1 VLVSL
6 SHPRTVVFVY
16 VGGHVTALSTP
27 RRVTLVVDAF
37 PVHGMCGAFGV
48 VMAGV
53 LATPHNY
60 ANAYY
65 EDKADKCA
73 GVAYGGDGSQLAA
86 NAFAVLAILLWS
98 GTCSYLVFKALSVCG
113 VLRVSED
120 VEDRGMDATEH
131 MAAAWGAGRTMSGNG
146 FAGSDFGNPIAS
158 GDNSKPISVADLNL
172 EDDYDDDDDEPV
184 VKKKSK
190 PSKKSTR
197 SSALGGQVEGG
208 APSYASSAA
217 SAAAPKKKKKK
228 KETELTS
235 SV

>member
-158 GDNSKPISVADLNL
+158 GDNSKPISVADLHI
-172 EDDYDDDDDEPV
+172 EDDYDDEDEPV
-184 VKKKSK
+184 VKKKGK
-190 PSKKSTR
+190 PSKKTTR
-197 SSALGGQVEGG
+197 SSALGGQEEQ
-208 APSYASSAA
+208 ASYASSVA
-217 SAAAPKKKKKK
+217 SAAAPKKKKV
-228 KETELTS
+228 KETEMTS
-235 SV
+235 SI